1 MTTQSYEMVKQVILN
16 DQLGKPKNLKIV
28 VVENSLSDRDKERI
42 KQAVLDN
49 AAKTTDYSLSELARE
64 LCLAFTLIQTYT
76 APKCEQYQCSHQEI
90 LIQMKVF

>member
-1 MTTQSYEMVKQVILN
+1 MKNKNFEIAKVVILN
-16 DQLGKPKNLKIV
+16 EQLGSPKDLELK

-49 AAKTTDYSLSELARE
+49 VAKTTDYSLSELARE

-76 APKCEQYQCSHQEI
+76 APKCE
-90 LIQMKVF
+90 

>member
-1 MTTQSYEMVKQVILN
+1 MKNKNFEIAKVVILN
-16 DQLGKPKNLKIV
+16 EQLGNPKDLELK
-28 VVENSLSDRDKERI
+28 VVENGLSDRDKERI

-76 APKCEQYQCSHQEI
+76 APKCE
-90 LIQMKVF
+90 